1 VIYDWSPSPVAVPE
15 PWGGN
20 LGIKRSALKVSLL
33 AAMLTTVASFSSAAE
48 DTIGPL
54 DGVLCDVVA
63 TEEVFRPAAECGFND
78 LGVPILG
85 EYTKES
91 RICKRYD
98 RGEEL
103 SSWDDT
109 RETFK
114 ECHSP

>member
-1 VIYDWSPSPVAVPE
+1 M
-15 PWGGN
+15 G
-20 LGIKRSALKVSLL
+20 LKRSAFEMSLL
-33 AAMLTTVASFSSAAE
+33 AAMFTTPASFSSAGE

-63 TEEVFRPAAECGFND
+63 TEQVFRPAAECGFND

-91 RICKRYD
+91 RACKKYD
-98 RGEEL
+98 KGEEL